1 MGAAITLLVI
11 LTVSVLV
18 VRIAAVALRL
28 TGMPADVARFQA
40 RSAFSGAGFTTSES
54 EAVVNHPVRRR
65 LIGLLMLWG
74 NIGLVTVIATF
85 IVSFIGADNS
95 MSAMSAQL
103 FWLLGA
109 LALLWL
115 IALNPYADRVMC
127 QSIGWLLHR
136 TTSLGQRGPTQL
148 LQISSGYGVS
158 EHTVHIGSGLDGT
171 ALPDLCAGHPSLLVL
186 GVEHGD
192 GSYSSAGESGMRLD
206 PGDRVV
212 LYGSDAEHSALHEEL
227 SQTPPP

>member
-11 LTVSVLV
+11 LTVSVFV

-54 EAVVNHPVRRR
+54 EAVVNHPIRRR

-85 IVSFIGADNS
+85 IVSFIGTENS
-95 MSAMSAQL
+95 MAGMSVQL
-103 FWLLGA
+103 LWLLGA

-127 QSIGWLLHR
+127 KSIGWLLQR
-136 TTSLGQRGPTQL
+136 TTSLGQRGPAKL
-148 LQISSGYGVS
+148 LQIGSGYSVA
-158 EHTVHIGSGLDGT
+158 EHIVPVGDDLEGS
-171 ALPDLCAGHPSLLVL
+171 ALLDLCSGHPNFLVL
-186 GVEHGD
+186 GVEHDD
-192 GSYSSAGESGMRLD
+192 GRYTSGTELGTGLV

-212 LYGSDAEHSALHEEL
+212 LYASDEEHNALYKEALHGAD
-227 SQTPPP
+227 Q